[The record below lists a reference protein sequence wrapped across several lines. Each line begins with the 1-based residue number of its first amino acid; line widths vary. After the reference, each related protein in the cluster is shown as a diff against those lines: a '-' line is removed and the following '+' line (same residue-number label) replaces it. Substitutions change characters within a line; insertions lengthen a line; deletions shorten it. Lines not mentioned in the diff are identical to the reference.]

1 MSPPTKKDLGARI
14 SSHGASPVF
23 LQRAAIVA
31 ILSFLFFLI
40 TLIFFYIQKQFMY
53 FILSTAFLVIYVF
66 TMIGWVLQKR
76 NMVSLYENGIA
87 KRGFQATWDE
97 IKSVKVEADSG
108 ITLTKLDGS
117 SLVIGKTTAE
127 INRLA
132 LIIRGNLPT

>member
-1 MSPPTKKDLGARI
+1 MSRPKKKDLGSLL

-31 ILSFLFFLI
+31 ILAFLFFL
-40 TLIFFYIQKQFMY
+40 LCLMMFYIQQQFMY

-87 KRGFQATWDE
+87 KRGFQATWDD
-97 IKSVKVEADSG
+97 IKSVKAESGTG
-108 ITLTKLDGS
+108 ITIVTLDGQ
-117 SLVIGKTTAE
+117 SLVIGKTTAD
-127 INRLA
+127 IGRIA
-132 LIIRGNLPT
+132 TIIRQKLPD